1 MVGSLVRADAAGR
14 ALRSLAENSACSLV
28 QALAIQY
35 HYLAAAYR
43 HYAAGNKPTENLIR
57 CGTSSS
63 GEAGQHFLGN
73 WDHNALIV
81 SRVQLAQVQE
91 PT

>member
-1 MVGSLVRADAAGR
+1 MDT
-14 ALRSLAENSACSLV
+14 NSACPLV

-43 HYAAGNKPTENLIR
+43 HYAASDEPPENLIR
-57 CGTSSS
+57 RGTSSTS
-63 GEAGQHFLGN
+63 EAGQHFLGH

>member
-1 MVGSLVRADAAGR
+1 
-14 ALRSLAENSACSLV
+14 V

-35 HYLAAAYR
+35 HYLTAAYR
-43 HYAAGNKPTENLIR
+43 HYVAGNKPAENLIR
-57 CGTSSS
+57 CGPSGS
-63 GEAGQHFLGN
+63 GEGGQHFLGN

-81 SRVQLAQVQE
+81 SRVQLAQAQE

>member
-1 MVGSLVRADAAGR
+1 MRQRR

-57 CGTSSS
+57 CGPSSS

-73 WDHNALIV
+73 WDNNALIV